1 MPKLIRITTVPIS
14 LKLLLSGQMRFMQ
27 ESGWEV
33 LMVSADGKEVDQIC
47 RKEGC
52 RHIVIP
58 FTRKITPFQDLVCLW
73 KLYKLF
79 KKEKPDIVHSHTPK
93 AGFLGMWAAKL
104 AGVKHRIHTVAG
116 LPLMVAEK
124 QKKSILTKVEKHTY
138 TSATEVWP
146 NANSLKKIILD
157 AGLAS
162 DQKVKVLGYGSSNG
176 VDLKVFNRENLKEN
190 HLVAATMR
198 IMPSEND
205 FIILAIGR
213 LVKDKGIE
221 ELVEAFLGSK
231 LANRAK
237 LVLLGAFEQD
247 LNPLSDE
254 TIRKIQDHPR
264 IVHIEWTDHV
274 AHYLAMADVLVHASH
289 REGFPNVLLEA
300 GAMQVPIICSD
311 IPGNNDIVSNKKT
324 GLLFPVKNVKVLQD
338 ALEFAYVKR
347 DYMLQ
352 LAEAL
357 YVQIIER
364 YDRIHVHQLILSE
377 YQRLLEEQNQLAE
390 QTKI

>member
-14 LKLLLSGQMRFMQ
+14 LKLLLSGQMRFIQ

-33 LMVSADGKEVDQIC
+33 LMVSADGKEVDQVC

-52 RHIVIP
+52 RHEVIP

-146 NANSLKKIILD
+146 NANSLKKIILES
-157 AGLAS
+157 GMAS
-162 DQKVKVLGYGSSNG
+162 DPKVKVLGYGSSNG

-364 YDRIHVHQLILSE
+364 YDRIHVHQLILNE